1 MKRKIILLLLLAAM
15 PMGLLAQDKL
25 KTKIQDYSFVDAKFV
40 YYEQEAN
47 EPLWR
52 FYQRTNAFMEKEIQ
66 DGWHTADFQLEKD
79 NIDVDGQTQTKR
91 TMVVLFN
98 KEITGKAKVKI
109 NKAGEIVS
117 SMDLNKR

>member
-1 MKRKIILLLLLAAM
+1 MQRHY
-15 PMGLLAQDKL
+15 QDKL

-40 YYEQEAN
+40 YYEQETN

-66 DGWHTADFQLEKD
+66 DGWHTVDFQLEKD

>member
-1 MKRKIILLLLLAAM
+1 MKRKIALLLLLAAM
-15 PMGLLAQDKL
+15 PMALSAQDRL
-25 KTKIQDYSFVDAKFV
+25 KTKTQDYSFMDAKFV

-66 DGWHTADFQLEKD
+66 DGWHTVDFQMEKE
-79 NIDVDGQTQTKR
+79 NIDIGGQPQTKR
-91 TMVVLFN
+91 TMIVLFN
-98 KEITGKAKVKI
+98 KEITGRAKVKI

-117 SMDLNKR
+117 SRDLTKN